1 MGTSLDL
8 RTSIEYAVETLKNQ
22 GVIIYPT
29 ETVYGI
35 GADGLN
41 PVLHARIGQLKGR
54 PSSKPYLLLVDSVQD
69 AESLVGPLPEIGYQ
83 LAERFWP
90 GPLTMI
96 LPLGTRARTLGLR
109 VSPHPVVRQLLR
121 AFGRPLISTSAN
133 LTGDPPPQEIA
144 AIARKLREQV
154 DWIIDAGPTPGDR
167 PSTIVDVSTPI
178 PTIRREGPITRAELA
193 VYGIR

>member
-41 PVLHARIGQLKGR
+41 QALHRRIGQLKGR
-54 PSSKPYLLLVDSVQD
+54 PSDKPYLLLVDSVQD
-69 AESLVGPLPEIGYQ
+69 AESLVGPMPEIAYQ
-83 LAERFWP
+83 LAEQFWP

-96 LPLGTRARTLGLR
+96 LPLVGKPRTLGLR
-109 VSPHPVVRQLLR
+109 VSSHPVVRQLLR
-121 AFGRPLISTSAN
+121 SFGRPLISTSAN
-133 LTGDPPPQEIA
+133 LTGDPPPREISEV
-144 AIARKLREQV
+144 ARKLRDQV
-154 DWIIDAGPTPGDR
+154 DWVIDAGPTPGDR
-167 PSTIVDVSTPI
+167 PSTIVDVSGI
-178 PTIRREGPITRAELA
+178 VPTVRRDGPITRTELA
-193 VYGIR
+193 IFGVR